1 MFLFIVD
8 DLCDRES
15 RRRKEELQQA
25 VEKSSNNACT
35 VYKGNRCPYIFSTSV
50 CTCDLISPHYFFSF
64 SKQKREKSLVQMKSQ
79 VVKTE
84 SVDIFLINWVC
95 I

>member
-35 VYKGNRCPYIFSTSV
+35 VHKGNRYPYIFH
-50 CTCDLISPHYFFSF
+50 TCDLISPHCFFSF
-64 SKQKREKSLVQMKSQ
+64 SKQKKVKSLVQMKSQ
-79 VVKTE
+79 VMKTE